1 MQSKRKRESER
12 ERERESPSRASEF
25 VRRDKKLLTQVDLKL
40 GPDSELGRGRF
51 SMMKQK
57 RFGAT
62 FCTVSASTV
71 TRVRLN
77 SNACDSTPKYLM
89 RRSLAVSFSTS
100 IMQMRHPTLGG
111 LHGSILD
118 PGRGWAR
125 ATLGKHL
132 DQMW

>member
-1 MQSKRKRESER
+1 MQSKRKRER
-12 ERERESPSRASEF
+12 EREREKSPSRASEF

-40 GPDSELGRGRF
+40 GPDSESGRGRF

-89 RRSLAVSFSTS
+89 RRSLPGSFSTS
-100 IMQMRHPTLGG
+100 IMQMRHPTLGD
-111 LHGSILD
+111 LHGSILE
-118 PGRGWAR
+118 PGRG
-125 ATLGKHL
+125 
-132 DQMW
+132 